1 MKHMKL
7 AALASVILLLGACTI
22 HMPFDPV
29 SDYDFRTYSIVFE
42 IAPDDALILVDGR
55 LIGEAYEFSQPE
67 AALRLRGSRHEIVI
81 KREGYREE
89 VVNLREYGSGRVVVR
104 RSLIPDTPGT
114 GLQPPPAPV
123 QPEAKTVEPKPL
135 PDEDVPPADA
145 AEEAPEPPAM
155 EAVTVSLEVKPAEA
169 AIYLNGDFWGISP
182 PSGKID
188 SLRLMPGTYTI
199 EVVRPGYASVKKV
212 LEVKDKALQIVIALE
227 KK

>member
-7 AALASVILLLGACTI
+7 AALASAVLLLGACTI

-29 SDYDFRTYSIVFE
+29 SDYDFRTYNIVFE
-42 IAPDDALILVDGR
+42 VVPDDALILVDGR
-55 LIGEAYEFSQPE
+55 LVGEAYEFSQPE
-67 AALRLRGSRHEIVI
+67 AALRLRGVRHEVVI

-89 VVNLREYGSGRVVVR
+89 VVSLREYGGSRVLVR
-104 RSLIPDTPGT
+104 RNLTPETPET
-114 GLQPPPAPV
+114 GIRPPQAPV
-123 QPEAKTVEPKPL
+123 QPEAKTVEPQPI
-135 PDEDVPPADA
+135 PDEEVPPEEA
-145 AEEAPEPPAM
+145 AEEAPEAPSM

-182 PSGKID
+182 PSGRID

-212 LEVKDKALQIVIALE
+212 IEVKDKALQIVIALV